1 MKKIICI
8 LLTFIFVI
16 SLAAC
21 GTTEQETDSAPVDSN
36 TETESEPTFDTVDTE
51 DNSNVLSAT
60 ADGLKAS
67 LPEKL
72 DLSDLDVM
80 TNGDDKLGI
89 LAFIY
94 GVDEAAFEDID
105 SYFVT
110 NSHRSTDARALA
122 VIFFKEGTSADKI
135 ESVKNSIE
143 TIFVKNLVNTTATYD
158 PEQAKI
164 ASAASFKVY
173 DNALAFA
180 SYDTDGNAQVFE
192 AIEG

>member
-1 MKKIICI
+1 MKKIICL
-8 LLTFIFVI
+8 LLTLIFVI

-21 GTTEQETDSAPVDSN
+21 GTTEQETESAPVESK
-36 TETESEPTFDTVDTE
+36 TETDSESTFEPVDTE
-51 DNSNVLSAT
+51 DTSNVLSAT

-67 LPEKL
+67 LPDAL
-72 DLSDLDVM
+72 DLSDLDLM
-80 TNGDDKLGI
+80 TNEDDKLGI

-94 GVDEAAFEDID
+94 GVDDASFENID
-105 SYFVT
+105 TYFVT

-122 VIFFKEGTSADKI
+122 VIFFKEGTSADAI
-135 ESVKNSIE
+135 ENVKNSIE

-164 ASAASFKVY
+164 ASAASFKLY

-180 SYDTDGNAQVFE
+180 SYDTDGNARVFE
-192 AIEG
+192 AIEK

>member
-1 MKKIICI
+1 MKKIFCI
-8 LLTFIFVI
+8 LLTLLFVI

-21 GTTEQETDSAPVDSN
+21 GATEQETDSAPVESS
-36 TETESEPTFDTVDTE
+36 TETESEPIFDTVDTE
-51 DNSNVLSAT
+51 DTSNVLAAT

-80 TNGDDKLGI
+80 TDADDKLGI

-94 GVDEAAFEDID
+94 GVDDAAFGNID

-122 VIFFKEGTSADKI
+122 VIFFKEGTSAEAI
-135 ESVKNSIE
+135 GNVKNSIE
-143 TIFVKNLVNTTATYD
+143 TVFVKNLVNTTATYD

-164 ASAASFKVY
+164 ASAASFKLY

-180 SYDTDGNAQVFE
+180 SYDTAGNAQVFE
-192 AIEG
+192 AIEK